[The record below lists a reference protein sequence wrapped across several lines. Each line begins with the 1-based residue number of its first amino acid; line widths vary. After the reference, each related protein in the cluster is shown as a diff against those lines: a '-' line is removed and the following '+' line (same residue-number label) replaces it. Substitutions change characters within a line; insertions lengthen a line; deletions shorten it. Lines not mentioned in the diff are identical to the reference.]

1 MQSGGHYNTMKHIQ
15 PSSSIHFHRQ
25 KGGKQR
31 ALKSWRW
38 PILTLLLLATGCS
51 AGRESLLKEI
61 TEFNQSV
68 QTGTDAIAA
77 YYENLNE
84 QETQLYIMAISLEP
98 NCKIADQVNYD
109 CLDPKWD
116 PNSEENRNSPD
127 WRDSPLKQ
135 PPIPI
140 ESIQARLDILKELSE
155 YSKSLAALAGDESAE
170 KFQGNV
176 ITLTERLTSLEKKLI
191 ALEKKATA
199 QPNNVNDLSLKPDL
213 TISERYLTPIGKII
227 AILGKM
233 AIEEAQWQNIRK
245 AILDAEQ
252 PINIILTEIASD
264 LDAYVYPLNITTTSD
279 RYSSLIVYYN
289 ERRNQLK
296 PAERTALLQE
306 ILASKKAYDQA
317 VAIKPSK
324 SIKTLQETHTK
335 LVALAK
341 SGGNPKDLAEV
352 KAWLERFK
360 SDVEQLATA
369 VKQLV
374 RSQGG
379 QQS

>member
-1 MQSGGHYNTMKHIQ
+1 VKNIQLSSG
-15 PSSSIHFHRQ
+15 IHFHRQ
-25 KGGKQR
+25 KVGKQR
-31 ALKSWRW
+31 SLKSWRW

-68 QTGTDAIAA
+68 QTGTEAIAA

-84 QETQLYIMAISLEP
+84 QETQLYIMAITLEP
-98 NCKIADQVNYD
+98 NCEIGDQVNYD

-116 PNSEENRNSPD
+116 PNSEENRNSEG
-127 WRDSPLKQ
+127 WIDSPLKQ
-135 PPIPI
+135 PLIPI
-140 ESIQARLDILKELSE
+140 ESIQTRLDILKELSE

-191 ALEKKATA
+191 ELEKNARV
-199 QPNNVNDLSLKPDL
+199 QPNNASNLSLQPDL

-233 AIEEAQWQNIRK
+233 ATEEAQWQKIRQ

-252 PINIILTEIASD
+252 PINTILTEIASD
-264 LDAYVYPLNITTTSD
+264 LDAYVYPLNITGTAQ
-279 RYSSLIVYYN
+279 RYRFLMVYYN
-289 ERRNQLK
+289 DRRNQVK

-306 ILASKKAYDQA
+306 ILVSKKAYNDA

-324 SIKTLQETHTK
+324 SIKTLQETHTR

-360 SDVEQLATA
+360 ADVEQLATA

-379 QQS
+379 QEP

>member
-1 MQSGGHYNTMKHIQ
+1 MKNIQ
-15 PSSSIHFHRQ
+15 PSSGIHSHRQ

-31 ALKSWRW
+31 SLKSLRW
-38 PILTLLLLATGCS
+38 PILSLLLLATGCS

-84 QETQLYIMAISLEP
+84 QETQLYIMVVALEP

-116 PNSEENRNSPD
+116 SNSEENRKSKG
-127 WRDSPLKQ
+127 WIDSPLKQ
-135 PPIPI
+135 PLIPI
-140 ESIQARLDILKELSE
+140 ESIQTRLDILNELSE

-176 ITLTERLTSLEKKLI
+176 ITLTERLTSLEKKLM
-191 ALEKKATA
+191 ALEKKAKA
-199 QPNNVNDLSLKPDL
+199 QADNANNLSLQPDL

-233 AIEEAQWQNIRK
+233 AIEEAQWQNIRQ

-252 PINIILTEIASD
+252 PINTILTEIAND
-264 LDAYVYPLNITTTSD
+264 LDAYVYPLNTTGTAQ
-279 RYSSLIVYYN
+279 RYSFLIVYYN
-289 ERRNQLK
+289 DRRNQVK

-317 VAIKPSK
+317 VVIKPSK
-324 SIKTLQETHTK
+324 SIKTLQKTHTK
-335 LVALAK
+335 LVALAQ

-374 RSQGG
+374 ISQGG
-379 QQS
+379 QEP